1 MEAIQLKAYREALNK
16 KIAANQKKS
25 SDYLLAEEVW
35 KYFAKQ
41 LNFGM
46 IMKLIKNKGKL
57 GVIQAFEEIKKA
69 DSNNKIGLF
78 LYKLK
83 QQKIL
88 YEDTKSTT

>member
-1 MEAIQLKAYREALNK
+1 MELGTYREQLNK
-16 KIAANQKKS
+16 KIAINQRKS
-25 SDYLLAEEVW
+25 SEYLLSEEIW
-35 KYFAKQ
+35 KYFSKE

-69 DSNNKIGLF
+69 DSDNKIGLF

-83 QQKIL
+83 NQKII
-88 YEDTKSTT
+88 YE

>member
-1 MEAIQLKAYREALNK
+1 MELKQYREVLNK

-25 SDYLLAEEVW
+25 SEYLLAEEIW
-35 KYFAKQ
+35 KYFAKE

-57 GVIQAFEEIKKA
+57 GVIQAFEEVKKS
-69 DSNNKIGLF
+69 DSDNQIGLF

-88 YEDTKSTT
+88 YEN